1 MSSSIGKRE
10 KRLLYEWKQLQEEP
24 ISNITAG
31 PISED
36 NITIWQATIHGPTDT
51 PYEGGVFHINIT
63 FPEGYPFSPM
73 KMQFKTPI
81 YHPNISRYGDICLDT
96 LKDAWTPILNVG
108 KVLLS
113 VCSLLTDP
121 NPSDPLEKS
130 IAKQY
135 IENREKY
142 NRMAKNHT
150 YTHAVEKTYNFLS
163 PSIISKP
170 KENEIN
176 EES

>member
-1 MSSSIGKRE
+1 MTSSISRRE
-10 KRLLYEWKQLQEEP
+10 KRLLYEWQILQNEP

-81 YHPNISRYGDICLDT
+81 YHPNISRYGDVCLNT
-96 LKDAWTPILNVG
+96 LKDAWTPVLNVG

-113 VCSLLTDP
+113 ICSLLSDP

-142 NRMAKNHT
+142 NRMARNHT
-150 YTHAVEKTYNFLS
+150 YTHAIEKMNKFLS
-163 PSIISKP
+163 PSIISNTI
-170 KENEIN
+170 ENEIN